1 MSKNDYINELRAR
14 IAHLPEEERDA
25 ALTYYI
31 EYLEEVGEENI
42 QQVIQQLGTP
52 RDVAERIIADYASRS
67 SSAAGQNGYDPF
79 ASGSYRPN
87 TPPYHDYNKYQQKE
101 KSNHGCLIA
110 IIALL
115 TSFIWLPILFVVAM
129 VLLGIIGG
137 MIGLALGGVG
147 GVIIG
152 IGTLLS
158 DPSEG
163 IFIISAGL
171 IFSGVFLL
179 ALAPVTMLYTRFLPW
194 VWRCIRGKKK
204 QDVPHY
210 QPTSDPGPYADS
222 FRQQNENWNHQE
234 EPAQEEETYRR
245 PPEPEYHSPFGNDAP
260 PEKNTTATLN
270 PNTQYTNPFQSPKD
284 DLPRPNLETP
294 GADAK
299 APEQNPTLE
308 TPGADAKA
316 PEQNPTLETPGADAK
331 APEQNPTLEAP
342 TSNAQDA
349 PVPELKIDTVPPVVA
364 NEESKAQPNTESAET
379 VGTPV
384 VETAPVEE
392 APAQSAPAPEASAEQ
407 PVKQQDDSTD
417 SVKLVND
424 WDTQKAIQDTITLV
438 QDVEDDI
445 KAADAAAS
453 DSASE
458 EEKQ

>member
-171 IFSGVFLL
+171 IFAGVFLL

-210 QPTSDPGPYADS
+210 QPTGDPGPYADS

-260 PEKNTTATLN
+260 PEKNTTPTPN
-270 PNTQYTNPFQSPKD
+270 PNAQYTNPFQSPKD

-299 APEQNPTLE
+299 APEQNPTME

-342 TSNAQDA
+342 TSNAQDT
-349 PVPELKIDTVPPVVA
+349 PVPELKIDTVAPVVA
-364 NEESKAQPNTESAET
+364 SEEAKVQPNTEFAET

-392 APAQSAPAPEASAEQ
+392 APAQSAPAPEAPAEQ
-407 PVKQQDDSTD
+407 QDSSD

-438 QDVEDDI
+438 QDIEDDI

>member
-14 IAHLPEEERDA
+14 IAHLPGEERDA
-25 ALTYYI
+25 ALAYYI

-42 QQVIQQLGTP
+42 QQVIHQLGTP
-52 RDVAERIIADYASRS
+52 RDVAERIIADYASRN

-110 IIALL
+110 VIAVL
-115 TSFIWLPILFVVAM
+115 TSFIWLPLLFSFAM
-129 VLLGIIGG
+129 ILLGIIGG
-137 MIGLALGGVG
+137 MIGLALGGVAG
-147 GVIIG
+147 IIIG

-163 IFIISAGL
+163 VFIISAGL

-194 VWRCIRGKKK
+194 VWRCIRGKNK

-210 QPTSDPGPYADS
+210 QPTGDPGPYADS

-260 PEKNTTATLN
+260 PEKNTTPTPN
-270 PNTQYTNPFQSPKD
+270 PNAQYTNPFQSPKD
-284 DLPRPNLETP
+284 DLPKPNLETP

-316 PEQNPTLETPGADAK
+316 PEQNPTLE
-331 APEQNPTLEAP
+331 APA
-342 TSNAQDA
+342 SNAQDT
-349 PVPELKIDTVPPVVA
+349 PVPELKIDTVAPVVA
-364 NEESKAQPNTESAET
+364 SEESKVQPNTESSET

-392 APAQSAPAPEASAEQ
+392 TQAQSVPAPEASPEQ
-407 PVKQQDDSTD
+407 PVEQQDDSTD

-445 KAADAAAS
+445 KAADLAAAS